1 MLVVSA
7 QVHDGREGRGGEV
20 SDQPL
25 VLSDEKTV
33 RHPFIRARLQE
44 LPQWSS

>member
-7 QVHDGREGRGGEV
+7 QVRDGREGRGGEV

-25 VLSDEKTV
+25 VLS
-33 RHPFIRARLQE
+33 PG
-44 LPQWSS
+44 